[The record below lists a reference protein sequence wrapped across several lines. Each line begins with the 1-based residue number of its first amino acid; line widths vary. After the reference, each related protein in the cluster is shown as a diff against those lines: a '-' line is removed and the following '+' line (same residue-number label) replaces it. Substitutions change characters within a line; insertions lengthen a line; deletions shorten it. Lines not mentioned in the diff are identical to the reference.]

1 MKTNAEKLPS
11 PWVSAIPLAVLTGLL
26 YVVIRAFG
34 GEAINGGSQIALLS
48 ATSVCVMLSIG
59 IYRCRWAVLEEAI
72 IDNIRASASAIVILL
87 LIGAIAGTWM
97 ISGVVPTMIYYG
109 LQILHPSFFLVASCA
124 ICAVVSL
131 MTGSSWTTIATIGV
145 ALMGIGQAMGFSEG
159 WVAGAIISGAYFG
172 DKLSLLSDTTVLA
185 SSTAGVEVFTHI
197 RYMLYTTVPSMLIAL
212 GVFTVAGLALDH
224 GVSTHA
230 EMYAATLAATFRIT
244 PWLLAV
250 PLATGMLIARKLPA
264 IVTLF
269 SSVVFACAAMLLA
282 QPELVA
288 RVAGVGELDFM
299 SGFKGV
305 LMTCFGP
312 TAIPT
317 GAPQLDELVATRG
330 MAGMLNTVWLI
341 ICAMCFGGVMTGS
354 GMLRSLTSI
363 FLRWVRR
370 AFSAVASTVGA
381 GLFFNLCTADQYI
394 SIILSGRL
402 FRDLYADRGLE
413 PRLLSRSVEDS
424 ATVCSVLIPW
434 NSCGM
439 TQATVLGVST
449 FVYAP
454 YCIFNI
460 VSPLMSLLVA
470 AVGWNIKRKKM
481 KTSLVIFDLDGTLLD
496 TIGDL
501 AVACNA
507 VLGVRGLPQHTYEEY
522 CHFVGNGILRLVERA
537 LPEPLRTPETV
548 AAVRADFVK
557 YYTEYIDA
565 HTRPYD
571 GIPELI
577 AELARRG
584 VALAVA
590 SNKFQAG
597 TEKLVGLFFPGVT
610 FAAVLGQR
618 PGVPLKPSPA
628 VVEEILARTGTAREE
643 VLYVGDSGVDIET
656 AAAAGVRSAGV
667 TWGFRDR
674 AELIAAGARHLV
686 DRPGELLEL
695 L

>member
-34 GEAINGGSQIALLS
+34 GDAINGGSQIALLS

-97 ISGVVPTMIYYG
+97 VSGVVPTMIYYG

-145 ALMGIGQAMGFSEG
+145 ALMGIGQAMGFPEG

-172 DKLSLLSDTTVLA
+172 DKLSLLSDTTVRA
-185 SSTAGVEVFTHI
+185 SSTVGVGVFTHI

-212 GVFTVAGLALDH
+212 GVFAVAGLALDH
-224 GVSTHA
+224 GASTHA
-230 EMYAATLAATFRIT
+230 EMYAAALAATFRIT
-244 PWLLAV
+244 PWLLVV
-250 PLATGMLIARKLPA
+250 PLTTGILIARKLPA

-269 SSVVFACAAMLLA
+269 SAVVFACGAMLLA
-282 QPELVA
+282 QPEMVA
-288 RVAGVGELDFM
+288 RVAGVEGLDFM

-317 GAPQLDELVATRG
+317 GSAPLDELVATRG

-354 GMLRSLTSI
+354 GMLRSLTAI

-370 AFSAVASTVGA
+370 TFSAVASTVGA
-381 GLFFNLCTADQYI
+381 GIFFNLCTADQYI

-413 PRLLSRSVEDS
+413 ERLLSRSVEDS

-470 AVGWNIKRKKM
+470 AVGWNIKRKK
-481 KTSLVIFDLDGTLLD
+481 
-496 TIGDL
+496 
-501 AVACNA
+501 
-507 VLGVRGLPQHTYEEY
+507 
-522 CHFVGNGILRLVERA
+522 
-537 LPEPLRTPETV
+537 
-548 AAVRADFVK
+548 
-557 YYTEYIDA
+557 
-565 HTRPYD
+565 
-571 GIPELI
+571 
-577 AELARRG
+577 
-584 VALAVA
+584 
-590 SNKFQAG
+590 
-597 TEKLVGLFFPGVT
+597 
-610 FAAVLGQR
+610 
-618 PGVPLKPSPA
+618 
-628 VVEEILARTGTAREE
+628 
-643 VLYVGDSGVDIET
+643 
-656 AAAAGVRSAGV
+656 
-667 TWGFRDR
+667 
-674 AELIAAGARHLV
+674 
-686 DRPGELLEL
+686 
-695 L
+695 

>member
-363 FLRWVRR
+363 
-370 AFSAVASTVGA
+370 
-381 GLFFNLCTADQYI
+381 CTADQYI

-470 AVGWNIKRKKM
+470 AVGWNIKRKK
-481 KTSLVIFDLDGTLLD
+481 
-496 TIGDL
+496 
-501 AVACNA
+501 
-507 VLGVRGLPQHTYEEY
+507 
-522 CHFVGNGILRLVERA
+522 
-537 LPEPLRTPETV
+537 
-548 AAVRADFVK
+548 
-557 YYTEYIDA
+557 
-565 HTRPYD
+565 
-571 GIPELI
+571 
-577 AELARRG
+577 
-584 VALAVA
+584 
-590 SNKFQAG
+590 
-597 TEKLVGLFFPGVT
+597 
-610 FAAVLGQR
+610 
-618 PGVPLKPSPA
+618 
-628 VVEEILARTGTAREE
+628 
-643 VLYVGDSGVDIET
+643 
-656 AAAAGVRSAGV
+656 
-667 TWGFRDR
+667 
-674 AELIAAGARHLV
+674 
-686 DRPGELLEL
+686 
-695 L
+695 